1 MKRAKWY
8 AAGALAAIGT
18 LLWPGPQAGAAPTA
32 LGGWQIAASASVVH
46 IEMYEPTIPIP
57 ASPQG
62 DFSIGFSSA
71 TTESGTARATA
82 SYLWPGSVIGD
93 GFDQLTNQ
101 PGTSYPVQVN
111 SKYPATNAAPKNN
124 QAQLTKGNGMST
136 STNGYTT
143 KASVTGLGI
152 DSKNT
157 NPPTASARGSAN
169 SAAEAAAVAAA
180 AVAVAVASAGC
191 RYRAPRRCPRRLH
204 RCRPR
209 RRRRRRRRRNRLCP
223 CRRRSP
229 HLCRSRA

>member
-8 AAGALAAIGT
+8 SAGALAAIGT
-18 LLWPGPQAGAAPTA
+18 LLWPGPAASAAPTA
-32 LGGWQIAASASVVH
+32 LGGWQAAASASVVH

-93 GFDQLTNQ
+93 GFDQLTSQ

-111 SKYPATNAAPKNN
+111 SKFPATDAAPKNN

-152 DSKNT
+152 DPRT
-157 NPPTASARGSAN
+157 PIPPTASARASAN
-169 SAAEAAAVAAA
+169 SPLAVAAAAVAAA
-180 AVAVAVASAGC
+180 AVASVGC
-191 RYRAPRRCPRRLH
+191 RFRRPVIARAAFVVTDPH
-204 RCRPR
+204 
-209 RRRRRRRRRNRLCP
+209 RRRRRRRRNRLYP
-223 CRRRSP
+223 CRRHSP
-229 HLCRSRA
+229 PSCRSRA